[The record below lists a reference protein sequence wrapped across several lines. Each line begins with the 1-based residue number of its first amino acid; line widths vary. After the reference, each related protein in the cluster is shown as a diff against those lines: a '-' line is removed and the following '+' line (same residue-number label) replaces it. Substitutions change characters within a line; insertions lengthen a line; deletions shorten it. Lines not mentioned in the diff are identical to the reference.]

1 MKVSNVHRRAE
12 LYNIVRTEIH
22 IRDVNVEEKLRPVL
36 LEATTLI
43 KYLDE
48 SSVFLFDSSKK
59 QGVKLPFWNS
69 ILPSN

>member
-1 MKVSNVHRRAE
+1 MCIGGQSFTTLYE
-12 LYNIVRTEIH
+12 LKFTFEMLMF
-22 IRDVNVEEKLRPVL
+22 EEKLRPVL